1 MIRYP
6 FLQKEPPVKF
16 SRDSEPVV
24 LFIFTKPYQ
33 LRAWLTAGTVGGG
46 PRITNLELQSAGSLS
61 WLNVIDNFRSDEL
74 PQPFRHFTFFHDT
87 LRFFSRTDNVQ
98 QRIRCTLFLRYTII
112 LASPPSLSGWLPSSA
127 TLLVALIVCSIF
139 FTSSNEDNY
148 YYIFFFFFTFLETNC
163 SGTNKCIIPF
173 YGPELGKFATRNSM

>member
-6 FLQKEPPVKF
+6 FLQKGPPVKF

-61 WLNVIDNFRSDEL
+61 WLNVIDHFRSDEL

-98 QRIRCTLFLRYTII
+98 QRIRCTFFLRYTII
-112 LASPPSLSGWLPSSA
+112 LASPPPSSSGWLPSSA
-127 TLLVALIVCSIF
+127 TLLVAPIVCLIF

-148 YYIFFFFFTFLETNC
+148 YYIIFFTFLETNC

-173 YGPELGKFATRNSM
+173 YGPELGKFGTRISV